1 MKITQLFIDGTLDG
15 LTYAFEKVWNAETY
29 VEYMQIMNSGRVLG
43 GKGFGSRYVIISVKY
58 L

>member
-1 MKITQLFIDGTLDG
+1 MKITQLFIDGALDG
-15 LTYAFEKVWNAETY
+15 LTYAFEKDWNAEAYAEY
-29 VEYMQIMNSGRVLG
+29 VQIMQSGRILG